1 MYAIRKGVLLGAI
14 AITAA
19 ANAAANWELVDL
31 GALGGR
37 NSYASAVSASGNV
50 AGCAETASGEI
61 HAFLY
66 DGSTMRD
73 LGTGSTTAGN
83 ACGLAVNDQG
93 LVAGRA
99 SSGELVVWSNGA
111 VTGLGI
117 TGTVGGMNGSGVVVG
132 ARNVGT
138 TTRAFIYQGGTVS
151 EIGDAGRSEATAIN
165 DRGAVVGAS
174 AGRAF
179 LYQDGAFADLGTLG
193 GNISVARGV
202 NARSEV
208 VGQAA
213 NEFGQPTPFVHRGA
227 MQALPGPAYSSAIAI
242 NNRGQVIGS
251 GEGTFGYLIDGS
263 TFTRFAEIPAV
274 VAQGWRRL
282 VPTGINDRGW
292 IVGTG
297 ENAEGDLRAFIL
309 KPMGSKKPRRV
320 S

>member
-1 MYAIRKGVLLGAI
+1 MYAIRKRALLGAI
-14 AITAA
+14 ALAA
-19 ANAAANWELVDL
+19 AADAAANWELVDL

-37 NSYASAVSASGNV
+37 NSYASAVSATGNV

-61 HAFLY
+61 HAFLH
-66 DGSTMRD
+66 DGSVMRD
-73 LGTGSTTAGN
+73 LGTGGTAGN

-93 LVAGRA
+93 VVAGRA
-99 SSGELVVWSNGA
+99 GSGELVVWSNGA

-117 TGTVGGMNGSGVVVG
+117 TGTVGGINGSGMVVG
-132 ARNVGT
+132 ARNTGT
-138 TTRAFIYQGGTVS
+138 STRAFIYQGGTVLD
-151 EIGDAGRSEATAIN
+151 IADANRSEATAVN
-165 DRGAVVGAS
+165 DRGAVVGSS
-174 AGRAF
+174 AGHAF
-179 LYQDGAFADLGTLG
+179 LYQDGTLTDLGTLG
-193 GNISVARGV
+193 GNVSAARGL

-227 MQALPGPAYSSAIAI
+227 MQALPGPAFSSAIAI

-251 GEGTFGYLIDGS
+251 GEGVFGYVIDGA
-263 TFTRFAEIPAV
+263 TLTRFSEIPAV
-274 VAQGWRRL
+274 TAVGWRRL

-320 S
+320 G